1 MDAVQLA
8 ARPYVPSAQSCL
20 YTISIYHVATAYP
33 GFEPRPGQLSWPKTR
48 LAFLGFL
55 LLLFLFYFFVFC
67 LQHTTKIAS
76 PFMGASSWLDL
87 ARVAYVGS
95 LIQLA
100 FYLSPLSTGKAS
112 RPNYPHCPH
121 PAQAPPPHLCP
132 SQWTHLHLLLLLL
145 LLPLPLSRLGGASA
159 MGNNCGR
166 ATLQLDTKTSLHKC
180 TLFGGKL
187 KPKGECPLPA
197 SPRMRHTNP
206 SQPDSEEAGA
216 GCGPSTPAAPT
227 CIARLFCESARL
239 HLQAVSHLL
248 STSESL

>member
-55 LLLFLFYFFVFC
+55 LLLFLFLFFVFC

-87 ARVAYVGS
+87 ARVASVGS

-112 RPNYPHCPH
+112 RTNYPHCPH
-121 PAQAPPPHLCP
+121 PAQPPPHTYAHP
-132 SQWTHLHLLLLLL
+132 SGLT
-145 LLPLPLSRLGGASA
+145 
-159 MGNNCGR
+159 
-166 ATLQLDTKTSLHKC
+166 
-180 TLFGGKL
+180 
-187 KPKGECPLPA
+187 
-197 SPRMRHTNP
+197 
-206 SQPDSEEAGA
+206 
-216 GCGPSTPAAPT
+216 
-227 CIARLFCESARL
+227 
-239 HLQAVSHLL
+239 
-248 STSESL
+248 STSCYCYCYCPCPCPGSVGPQQWAIIVGAPHCN